1 MPRSLRNVKTEVA
14 TIAIMIMLFST
25 ITVGGTNINTMLGK
39 SCRYDDEYNP
49 YKYCSSDGSEFE
61 TGFCGTDNICH
72 ANNCQNFFL
81 YGPEQF
87 TGRTATA
94 AAEKLVCNPYDV
106 CSAKNA
112 FASTTTI
119 SSDDNRIYNGVSYG
133 CDGVRL
139 VDPTFEECYSEDGAV
154 SLPFNEKCTYENN
167 NNIDDDG
174 RNIVSSSFNCYQF
187 AAQTNFDIF
196 LSRADT
202 YNLMVEEGAIC
213 KGKEDEAVYNYINSY
228 SNSSFM
234 NIGSF
239 NGGPNPTKAF
249 NKNLALQ
256 STFQSTLTTIDTTDA
271 SWSNSIHNNKIQN
284 GYQIIVASA
293 FSLLLFFFC
302 FLFFLLTLVHSCT
315 KNK

>member
-1 MPRSLRNVKTEVA
+1 MLRSPQIQQLLVVRALLLLV
-14 TIAIMIMLFST
+14 ST
-25 ITVGGTNINTMLGK
+25 ITVGGTNNAATIGL
-39 SCRYDDEYNP
+39 SCRSDDEYNP
-49 YKYCSSDGSEFE
+49 YTYCSSDGTQDGS
-61 TGFCGTDNICH
+61 GFCGTDNICH

-87 TGRTATA
+87 TGRTGRTATA

-119 SSDDNRIYNGVSYG
+119 SSDDNTIYNGVSYG

-139 VDPTFEECYSEDGAV
+139 VDPAFEECYSEDGAV
-154 SLPFNEKCTYENN
+154 SLPFNEKCTYESN

-187 AAQTNFDIF
+187 ATHTKFDVF

-202 YNLMVEEGAIC
+202 YNLMVEDGNIC
-213 KGKEDEAVYNYINSY
+213 RGKEDEVVYNYINSY
-228 SNSSFM
+228 SNSSFI

-271 SWSNSIHNNKIQN
+271 SWSDSIHNNKMQN

-293 FSLLLFFFC
+293 LL
-302 FLFFLLTLVHSCT
+302 FLFFSF
-315 KNK
+315 